1 MTGKAKFLHYVSA
14 SHQQIALIWILQG
27 FLNNTLIVKYDGC
40 VAEKSSTKRITIA
53 LSCASMTGEKVA
65 PLVIDKS
72 RQPRCFSKIKPETLQ
87 LNLSCSTMTK
97 SFG

>member
-1 MTGKAKFLHYVSA
+1 MNITE
-14 SHQQIALIWILQG
+14 ILQG

-65 PLVIDKS
+65 PQLFCTIKTSLTLKILEKS
-72 RQPRCFSKIKPETLQ
+72 RRHLYK
-87 LNLSCSTMTK
+87 
-97 SFG
+97 

>member
-1 MTGKAKFLHYVSA
+1 
-14 SHQQIALIWILQG
+14 
-27 FLNNTLIVKYDGC
+27 VKYDGC

-65 PLVIDKS
+65 PLLLTNQGNQDAF
-72 RQPRCFSKIKPETLQ
+72 CKIKPETLQ